1 MKKMTLMNPGPVNVT
16 DRVRDAQ
23 LRGDLC
29 HREPEFS
36 DLMLLIRKNLLKAFD
51 IEKEYSAILIT
62 GSGTAALEMAV
73 SSCLNPDRSILV
85 IQNGVYGERIGKMA
99 DVYQMSKHTI
109 SYNWGE
115 MPKLEEVEQALQ
127 KHSSIE
133 VIAMV
138 HHETTTG
145 LLNPL
150 PEIALLAKRYD
161 KRLLVD
167 CISSLGGDTINFGQY
182 PIDFAV
188 GTANKCLH
196 GLPGVSFVLHSKKD
210 LSRIKDLPARS
221 IYFNLVE
228 HLKAQEQGDTLF
240 TPAIQAHYALDA
252 ALEELLEET
261 VDGRI
266 ERYRKVAK
274 DLRKGFKAIG
284 LEFLIPES
292 HQSNCLTALK
302 LPNGISY
309 DWLHDKLKENG
320 FIIYAGQGLFS
331 KEIFR
336 IANMG
341 NIESEKINLCLK
353 VLKECFTKIGK

>member
-16 DRVRDAQ
+16 DSVRNAQ
-23 LRGDLC
+23 LRGDMC
-29 HREPEFS
+29 HREIEFS
-36 DLMLLIRKNLLKAFD
+36 DLMWSIRKNLLRAFN

-73 SSCLNPDRSILV
+73 SSCLTPDRSMLV

-99 DVYQMSKHTI
+99 DAYRMKKHTI
-109 SYNWGE
+109 IYNWGE
-115 MPKLEEVEQALQ
+115 MPRLEEVEQVLQ
-127 KHSSIE
+127 ENSSIE

-150 PEIALLAKRYD
+150 PEIALLAKQYE
-161 KRLLVD
+161 KRLVVD
-167 CISSLGGDTINFGQY
+167 CISSLGGDKIDFGQY

-188 GTANKCLH
+188 GTANKCIH
-196 GLPGVSFVLHSKKD
+196 GLPGVSFVLYRKKD
-210 LSRIKDLPARS
+210 LSRIKDLSARS
-221 IYFNLVE
+221 IYFDLVG

-240 TPAIQAHYALDA
+240 TPAIQAHYAFDA
-252 ALEELLEET
+252 ALKELLEET

-266 ERYRKVAK
+266 DRYRKVSK
-274 DLRKGFKAIG
+274 SLRKGFKKIG
-284 LEFLIPES
+284 FEFLIPES

-302 LPNGISY
+302 LPNGLSY
-309 DWLHDKLKENG
+309 DWLHNTLKENG
-320 FIIYAGQGLFS
+320 FIIYAGQGLFNE
-331 KEIFR
+331 KIFR

-341 NIESEKINLCLK
+341 DIKDVKFNLCLK
-353 VLKECFTKIGK
+353 VLKECFTKIRN

>member
-1 MKKMTLMNPGPVNVT
+1 MGKMILMNPGPVNVT
-16 DRVRDAQ
+16 KRVRDAQ

-36 DLMLLIRKNLLKAFD
+36 DLISSIRKKLLQAFN

-73 SSCLNPDRSILV
+73 SSCLSPNRSILV
-85 IQNGVYGERIGKMA
+85 IQNGIYGDRISKMA
-99 DVYQMSKHTI
+99 DVYRMSKHEI
-109 SYNWGE
+109 NYNWGE
-115 MPKLEEVEQALQ
+115 IPKLIDIENALQ
-127 KHSSIE
+127 EDDSIE

-150 PEIALLAKRYD
+150 AEVALLAKKNN
-161 KRLLVD
+161 KRLVID
-167 CISSLGGDTINFGQY
+167 CISSLGGDEIDFGQY

-188 GTANKCLH
+188 GTANKCIH
-196 GLPGVSFVLHSKKD
+196 GLPGVSFVLHRKKD
-210 LSRIKDLPARS
+210 LSRLQSIPARS
-221 IYFNLVE
+221 IYFALAE

-240 TPAIQAHYALDA
+240 TPAIQAHYALNT

-266 ERYRKVAK
+266 KRYRKVAK
-274 DLRKGFKAIG
+274 HLRKGFKEMG
-284 LEFLIPES
+284 LDFLIPES

-302 LPNGISY
+302 LPDGISY

-320 FIIYAGQGLFS
+320 FIIYAGQGLFD
-331 KEIFR
+331 KKIFR

-341 NIESEKINLCLK
+341 NIQDLEFTRCLK
-353 VLKECFTKIGK
+353 ILKECFTKPKK

>member
-1 MKKMTLMNPGPVNVT
+1 MTLMNPGPVNVT

-36 DLMLLIRKNLLKAFD
+36 DLMLLIRKNLLQAFD
-51 IEKEYSAILIT
+51 IENEYSAILIT

-99 DVYQMSKHTI
+99 DVYQMSKPTI

-115 MPKLEEVEQALQ
+115 MPRLEAVEQVLQ
-127 KHSSIE
+127 EHTSIE

-167 CISSLGGDTINFGQY
+167 CISSLGGDTINFEQY

-196 GLPGVSFVLHSKKD
+196 GLPGVSFVFHRKKD

-228 HLKAQEQGDTLF
+228 NLKAQEQGDTLF

-252 ALEELLEET
+252 ALEELIEET

-266 ERYRKVAK
+266 ERYRKVSK
-274 DLRKGFKAIG
+274 DLRKGFKEIG
-284 LEFLIPES
+284 FEFLIPES

-320 FIIYAGQGLFS
+320 FIIYAGQGLLN
-331 KEIFR
+331 KKIFR

-341 NIESEKINLCLK
+341 NIESEEINLCLK
-353 VLKECFTKIGK
+353 VLKECFTKTGK